1 MATFVSAST
10 LIRRMFGKL
19 EVFQPGESVPP
30 TDAADALADM
40 NSMLGSWA
48 LQPLTKPAQVR
59 EVFPITA
66 DLGVYTI
73 GPGGDFDTQ
82 RPERLTGAAIL
93 LNSQGTPA
101 AVTSLTRSGGV
112 VTVTMTSHGGSVGQN
127 VTIAGATEGPYNGTF
142 PIATVPTANTFT
154 YLFSGSPTSPATGTI
169 TASLESEEN
178 DVVEVPRAVITQ
190 EAWQAIRIKS
200 LRSSQFTNVF
210 YNPTF
215 ADGLGTVNLWP
226 VPNVATNAIVLYSL
240 QAIRPFANLT
250 TSYQLPNGYDE
261 AIVYNLAKRR
271 APDYGKTPSPIVLE
285 MASMTLAAI
294 KRANTKLVDLA
305 TDPAL
310 THDPGG
316 YYDIIS
322 GSGTNA

>member
-1 MATFVSAST
+1 MAFVNAQT
-10 LIRRMFGKL
+10 LIRRMFGKI
-19 EVFQPGESVPP
+19 EVFQPGESIPP
-30 TDAADALADM
+30 ADASDALAEM

-48 LQPLTKPAQVR
+48 LQPLTKPVQVR
-59 EVFPITA
+59 EVFPLTS
-66 DLGVYTI
+66 DLGVYSI

-82 RPERLTGAAIL
+82 RPDALSGAAIL

-112 VTVTMTSHGGSVGQN
+112 VTVTRTSHGGSVGQN
-127 VTIAGATEGPYNGTF
+127 VTIAGASPDAYNGTF

-169 TASLESEEN
+169 TMSLESEEN
-178 DVVEVPRAVITQ
+178 DVVEVPRAVISID
-190 EAWQAIRIKS
+190 AWQAIRIKS

-215 ADGLGTVNLWP
+215 ANGLGTVNLWP
-226 VPNVATNAIVLYSL
+226 VPNVATNSIVLYSL

-271 APDYGKTPSPIVLE
+271 GPDYGKMPSPIVLE
-285 MASMTLAAI
+285 MAVTSLATI

-316 YYDIIS
+316 YYDIL
-322 GSGTNA
+322 SGTGTNG